1 MSNREAKNRYAQS
14 KAEKQQSLLRL
25 KQLEQDI
32 MVQIDNSVKLARSEF
47 ERIDLTRKAREYA
60 EAAVEAEQIKLAN
73 GKSTS
78 FFVLQLQRDLTTAR
92 SAEIRSLADYNKAM
106 AVLAQSEGTT
116 LQRNKLSVEF
126 R

>member
-1 MSNREAKNRYAQS
+1 M
-14 KAEKQQSLLRL
+14 
-25 KQLEQDI
+25 
-32 MVQIDNSVKLARSEF
+32 QIDNSVKLARSEF
-47 ERIDLTRKAREYA
+47 ERIDLTRKAREYS

-116 LQRNKLSVEF
+116 LQRNKLAVEF